1 LKTPTLSFLGLG
13 TLCLTGLTI
22 GVCMMFTAEEE
33 AFVFFG
39 RGTIMTVLPGLVALQ
54 NVLVAKGTPAPF
66 DGTDKVTSPQMRNGV
81 MCRESFFL

>member
-1 LKTPTLSFLGLG
+1 LKTPNLSFLGLG

-22 GVCMMFTAEEE
+22 GVCMMFTV
-33 AFVFFG
+33 FVFFG

-66 DGTDKVTSPQMRNGV
+66 DSTDKVTSP
-81 MCRESFFL
+81 

>member
-22 GVCMMFTAEEE
+22 GVTMMLTV
-33 AFVFFG
+33 FVFFG

-54 NVLVAKGTPAPF
+54 NVLVAKGTPASL
-66 DGTDKVTSPQMRNGV
+66 DGTDKVTSA
-81 MCRESFFL
+81 